1 MRCPYCQA
9 ADTQVLDTRKFDNET
24 KIRRRR
30 RCETCEHRFATV
42 ERVETLPLMVIK
54 KSGAREQYE
63 REKLQKGI
71 EIACYRRPVSVEAR
85 ETLVD
90 NVESELLS
98 RELREVPSVLI
109 GDLVMQR
116 LRDLDE
122 VAYIR
127 FASVYRSFADLGKL
141 REAVDALL
149 DVPPLSPT
157 TVTK

>member
-9 ADTQVLDTRKFDNET
+9 NETQVLDTRKLDLGA

-30 RCETCEHRFATV
+30 RCEICERRFTTL
-42 ERVETLPLMVIK
+42 ERVESLPLMVIK
-54 KSGAREQYE
+54 KNGVREQYE

-85 ETLVD
+85 EELVD
-90 NVESELLS
+90 NVEIELIG
-98 RELREVPSVLI
+98 RELHEVPSGLI
-109 GDLVMQR
+109 GDLVMKG
-116 LRDLDE
+116 LRELDE

-141 REAVDALL
+141 REAVDALM
-149 DVPPLSPT
+149 DAPPVP
-157 TVTK
+157 

>member
-9 ADTQVLDTRKFDNET
+9 HETQVLDTRKLDNGA

-30 RCETCEHRFATV
+30 RCEVCDQRFTTL
-42 ERVETLPLMVIK
+42 ERMESLPLMVIK
-54 KSGAREQYE
+54 KNGVREPYE

-71 EIACYRRPVSVEAR
+71 AIACYRRPVSVEAR
-85 ETLVD
+85 EQLVD
-90 NVESELLS
+90 DVEVDLIG
-98 RELREVPSVLI
+98 RELREVPSILI

-149 DVPPLSPT
+149 EAQPLP
-157 TVTK
+157 

>member
-9 ADTQVLDTRKFDNET
+9 ADTQVVDTRKLDGGA

-30 RCETCEHRFATV
+30 RCEVCDRRFSTV
-42 ERVETLPLMVIK
+42 ERVESLPLMVIK
-54 KSGAREQYE
+54 KSGVREPYD

-85 ETLVD
+85 EELVD
-90 NVESELLS
+90 AVESDLIG
-98 RELREVPSVLI
+98 RELREVPSALI
-109 GDLVMQR
+109 GDVVMQR
-116 LRDLDE
+116 LRELDE

-141 REAVDALL
+141 REAVDALMEA
-149 DVPPLSPT
+149 PPLS
-157 TVTK
+157 

>member
-9 ADTQVLDTRKFDNET
+9 AETQVIDTRKLDGGA

-30 RCETCEHRFATV
+30 RCEACDRRFSTL
-42 ERVETLPLMVIK
+42 ERVESLPLMVVK
-54 KSGAREQYE
+54 KSGVRESYE

-71 EIACYRRPVSVEAR
+71 EIACYRRPVSVEER
-85 ETLVD
+85 EELVD
-90 NVESELLS
+90 GVENDLIG
-98 RELREVPSVLI
+98 RELREVPSTLI

-116 LRDLDE
+116 LRELDE

-141 REAVDALL
+141 REAVDALMEA
-149 DVPPLSPT
+149 PPLP
-157 TVTK
+157 

>member
-1 MRCPYCQA
+1 MPATMRCPYCQA
-9 ADTQVLDTRKFDNET
+9 QDTQVLDTRKLDNGA

-30 RCETCEHRFATV
+30 RCEACGRRFTTL
-42 ERVETLPLMVIK
+42 ERIESLPLMVVK
-54 KSGAREQYE
+54 KSGVREPYD

-85 ETLVD
+85 EELVD
-90 NVESELLS
+90 NVELDLMG

-109 GDLVMQR
+109 GDLVMQG
-116 LRDLDE
+116 LRELDE

-149 DVPPLSPT
+149 EAPQVS
-157 TVTK
+157 

>member
-9 ADTQVLDTRKFDNET
+9 NETQVLDTRKLDLGA

-30 RCETCEHRFATV
+30 RCEICERRFTTL
-42 ERVETLPLMVIK
+42 ERVESLPLMVIK
-54 KSGAREQYE
+54 KNGVREQYE

-85 ETLVD
+85 EELVD
-90 NVESELLS
+90 NVEIELIG
-98 RELREVPSVLI
+98 RELREVPSGLI
-109 GDLVMQR
+109 GDLVMKG
-116 LRDLDE
+116 LRELDE

-141 REAVDALL
+141 REAVDALM
-149 DVPPLSPT
+149 DAPPVP
-157 TVTK
+157 

>member
-1 MRCPYCQA
+1 MCYVMRCPYCQA
-9 ADTQVLDTRKFDNET
+9 HDTQVLDTRKLDNGA

-30 RCETCEHRFATV
+30 RCEACDHRFSTL
-42 ERVETLPLMVIK
+42 ERIESLPLMVVK
-54 KSGAREQYE
+54 KSGVREPYD

-85 ETLVD
+85 EELVD
-90 NVESELLS
+90 DVEIELIG

-109 GDLVMQR
+109 GDLVMER

-149 DVPPLSPT
+149 EAPPLT
-157 TVTK
+157 

>member
-1 MRCPYCQA
+1 MRAMRCPYCQA
-9 ADTQVLDTRKFDNET
+9 ADTQVLDTRKFDNGT

-30 RCETCEHRFATV
+30 RCEACDHRFATL

-54 KSGAREQYE
+54 KSGAREQYD

-71 EIACYRRPVSVEAR
+71 EIACYRRPVSVESR
-85 ETLVD
+85 ETLID
-90 NVESELLS
+90 SVESELMS
-98 RELREVPSVLI
+98 REREVPSALI

-141 REAVDALL
+141 REAVDALM
-149 DVPPLSPT
+149 DIPPLP
-157 TVTK
+157 